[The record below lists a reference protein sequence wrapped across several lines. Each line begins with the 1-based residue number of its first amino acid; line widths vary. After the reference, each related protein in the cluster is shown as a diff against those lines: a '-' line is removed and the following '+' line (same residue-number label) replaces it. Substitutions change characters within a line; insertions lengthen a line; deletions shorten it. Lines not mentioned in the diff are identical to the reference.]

1 MFAIGLTGGIACG
14 KTLAAQG
21 FRALGTPVIE
31 ADQVARQV
39 VAAGSPGFEAIRE
52 RFGRKFLLADGSLDR
67 RALRELV
74 FADEAARRDLELITH
89 PLIRARLAA
98 WRDAQSAPYCVLDVP
113 ILIESGMDT
122 LVQRILV
129 VDAPAEL
136 QLQRLMARDHIPEEL
151 GRQMLAAQAERE
163 ARLARADDVLQNIGT
178 PADVT
183 RSVQQLHALYAAL
196 AGGAPA
202 PARGLQLP

>member
-1 MFAIGLTGGIACG
+1 MLAIGLTGGIACG
-14 KTLAAQG
+14 KSLAAAA
-21 FRALGTPVIE
+21 FRALGAPVVE

-39 VAAGSPGFEAIRE
+39 VAPGSPGLAAIMQ
-52 RFGRKFLLADGSLDR
+52 RFGRKYFLADGSLDR

-89 PLIRARLAA
+89 PLIRAHLLQ
-98 WRDAQSAPYCVLDVP
+98 WRDAQATPYCVLDVP
-113 ILIESGMDT
+113 ILIESGMDA

-136 QLQRLMARDHIPEEL
+136 QLRRLMARDHIPEEL

-163 ARLARADDVLQNIGT
+163 TRLARADDVIRNAGE
-178 PADVT
+178 PADVA
-183 RSVQQLHALYAAL
+183 RAVQQLHALYLAL
-196 AGGAPA
+196 AAGAPR